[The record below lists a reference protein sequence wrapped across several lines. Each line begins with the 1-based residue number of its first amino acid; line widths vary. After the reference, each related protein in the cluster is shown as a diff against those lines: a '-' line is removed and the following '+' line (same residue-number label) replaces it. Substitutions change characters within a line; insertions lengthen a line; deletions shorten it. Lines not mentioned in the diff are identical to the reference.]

1 LSENISSIVVF
12 IEGMASFL
20 SPCVLPLMPIY
31 LGYLTGGVLEDIK
44 PNDTNLKKI
53 VFINSIG
60 FLLGLT
66 IVFVALGATA
76 TALGKFLYFNSNIIR
91 KIGGIIIIIFGL
103 YHMGIIKI
111 RALDVQRRFS
121 FKSNTPGFINLVII
135 GMAFSFGWTPCIG
148 AILGSVL
155 MMAASLDSYV
165 EGIYLLAIYSLG
177 FSIPFLF
184 ASMFLNAILKR
195 INNLDKYMYII
206 KVVSGILL
214 IIMGILVYTNYLNRI
229 SGLLL

>member
-1 LSENISSIVVF
+1 
-12 IEGMASFL
+12 
-20 SPCVLPLMPIY
+20 
-31 LGYLTGGVLEDIK
+31 
-44 PNDTNLKKI
+44 
-53 VFINSIG
+53 
-60 FLLGLT
+60 
-66 IVFVALGATA
+66 
-76 TALGKFLYFNSNIIR
+76 
-91 KIGGIIIIIFGL
+91 
-103 YHMGIIKI
+103 MGIIKI

-121 FKSNTPGFINLVII
+121 FKSNTPGFINSVII

>member
-1 LSENISSIVVF
+1 
-12 IEGMASFL
+12 
-20 SPCVLPLMPIY
+20 
-31 LGYLTGGVLEDIK
+31 
-44 PNDTNLKKI
+44 
-53 VFINSIG
+53 
-60 FLLGLT
+60 
-66 IVFVALGATA
+66 
-76 TALGKFLYFNSNIIR
+76 
-91 KIGGIIIIIFGL
+91 
-103 YHMGIIKI
+103 
-111 RALDVQRRFS
+111 
-121 FKSNTPGFINLVII
+121 
-135 GMAFSFGWTPCIG
+135 
-148 AILGSVL
+148 